1 MAKPSVADVRAVAA
15 EIKASQPQIGTK
27 KLIQAIKDQRKDWR
41 LGNKELRQALAQAQG
56 GKAASPADTGPAAAA
71 GARSAP
77 AAAAPPAKKKRRKG
91 GGEASAGTA
100 QPAAS
105 QADEMAG
112 SVPESLPFAVDEA
125 DHAET
130 PQRAYEDVAP
140 VLRLLAAALGKEPS
154 ELRIWDPFFC
164 TGAPSRRSLSLSIS
178 FRWG

>member
-1 MAKPSVADVRAVAA
+1 MPSLD
-15 EIKASQPQIGTK
+15 K
-27 KLIQAIKDQRKDWR
+27 KKSNNVVPHGEQSC
-41 LGNKELRQALAQAQG
+41 EL
-56 GKAASPADTGPAAAA
+56 A
-71 GARSAP
+71 GAGES
-77 AAAAPPAKKKRRKG
+77 

-100 QPAAS
+100 QPAAP
-105 QADEMAG
+105 QPDETAG

-140 VLRLLAAALGKEPS
+140 VLRLLAAAMGKEPS